1 MSLSIISRS
10 RSLLA
15 LAVILTLTPLAE
27 ATSSDRDRF
36 ELFSDCQPIYLIAG
50 DLTPAAVEIGLTKEA
65 VRAAVESRLRSAQ
78 LYNPGAST
86 PFLYVYVH
94 VVGIAF
100 HIDLEYNKQLLDP
113 ASGLTS
119 RATTWSTGT
128 TGTHGRDVSFI
139 LAAVSELMDLFLVE
153 FVRVNEEAC

>member
-1 MSLSIISRS
+1 MSLAVISRGG
-10 RSLLA
+10 SLLA

-65 VRAAVESRLRSAQ
+65 IQAAVESRLRSAQ
-78 LYNPGAST
+78 LYNPEAST
-86 PFLYVYVH
+86 PFLYIYVH

-153 FVRVNEEAC
+153 FLRVNEEAC

>member
-1 MSLSIISRS
+1 MSLSVISRCG
-10 RSLLA
+10 SLLA
-15 LAVILTLTPLAE
+15 LAVILTLTPLGE
-27 ATSSDRDRF
+27 AASSDRDRF

-65 VRAAVESRLRSAQ
+65 IQAAVESRLRSAQ
-78 LYNPGAST
+78 LYNPEAST

-119 RATTWSTGT
+119 RATTWSAGT
-128 TGTHGRDVSFI
+128 TGTHGRDASFI
-139 LAAVSELMDLFLVE
+139 LAAVAELMDLFLVE
-153 FVRVNEEAC
+153 FSRVNEEAC

>member
-1 MSLSIISRS
+1 MSLSVISRG

-15 LAVILTLTPLAE
+15 LAVILTLTPLGE

-36 ELFSDCQPIYLIAG
+36 ELFSDCQPIYL
-50 DLTPAAVEIGLTKEA
+50 LVENLSPAAVEIGLAKEA
-65 VRAAVESRLRSAQ
+65 IQAAVESRLRSAQ
-78 LYNPGAST
+78 LYNPEAST

-100 HIDLEYNKQLLDP
+100 HIDLEYNKQLLDL

-119 RATTWSTGT
+119 RAITWSTGT
-128 TGTHGRDVSFI
+128 TGTHGRDASFI
-139 LAAVSELMDLFLVE
+139 LASVSELMDLFLVE
-153 FVRVNEEAC
+153 FLRVNEEAC

>member
-1 MSLSIISRS
+1 MSLAIISRS

-36 ELFSDCQPIYLIAG
+36 ELFSDCQPIYLIAE
-50 DLTPAAVEIGLTKEA
+50 DLSPAAGEIGLTKEA

-78 LYNPGAST
+78 LYNPEAST

-139 LAAVSELMDLFLVE
+139 LAAVAELMDLFLVE
-153 FVRVNEEAC
+153 FSRVNEEAC